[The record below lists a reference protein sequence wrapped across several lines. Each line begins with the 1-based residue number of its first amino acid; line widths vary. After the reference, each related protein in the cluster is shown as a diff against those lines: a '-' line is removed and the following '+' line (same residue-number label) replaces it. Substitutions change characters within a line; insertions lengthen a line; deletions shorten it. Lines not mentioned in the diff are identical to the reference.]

1 MSSLLN
7 SPRARD
13 LAPTDIPLPRILH
26 PLGNEEI
33 RILLLEGI
41 SQDAVASFRSQSY
54 HVDHYTK
61 AMNEDELI
69 DKIGS
74 YHAIGI
80 RSKTKI
86 TKKVLQFASKV
97 RSMVVGLSS

>member
-1 MSSLLN
+1 MPFLDSS
-7 SPRARD
+7 RARE
-13 LAPTDIPLPRILH
+13 LASAHIPLPRILH
-26 PLGNEEI
+26 PLENDEI

-41 SQDAVASFRSQSY
+41 SQDAVASFTSQSY

-61 AMNEDELI
+61 SMSEDELI

-86 TKKVLQFASKV
+86 TAKVLQFASKV
-97 RSMVVGLSS
+97 RSSLSS